1 MGRKYERVVK
11 RDGTRR
17 RALPWD
23 RLKIGLLL
31 VFILLVGFSNTVNGP
46 FTTPS
51 EALRET
57 WSSQWWLFALL
68 GLEVLRQVHYLV
80 AERSA
85 RYNQFWTDSFFGGM
99 ERRLQSWISPWT
111 RFRLGRYVKLAIFF
125 LLVGMAIDYFVDDVS
140 SPVTALVQAPRI
152 LARNLEQFIIFLFL
166 PLVLIGQ
173 FAALFWFLSR
183 GGVTVTQADEIEKRY
198 TDVWGQDHVLDM
210 VKENVGFLEKPEEIE
225 AKGGHVPG
233 GLLLWGPPGTGK
245 TLIAEA
251 TAGETGVPFVS
262 VEPSAFINMF
272 IGVGPLKVKGLFRKL
287 RKLSLRHGGVVA
299 FFDEADS
306 LGNRGNL
313 AGQGVGQPMEIPHDA
328 MTCNGFG
335 YLSGHA
341 QNDIAHLLGW
351 GAKPAEEDNQ
361 RTPIHKIVMGGMG
374 GGGGGMGTLQV
385 LLSELS
391 GLSKPR
397 GITNRL
403 RKALGMKPKPPP
415 KYRIFIMMASNL
427 PEALDPALLRPGR
440 LDRIYRVGY
449 PNKEGR
455 VKTFEGYLNK
465 VDHELSD
472 EQIEDLAVKT
482 PYYSGAKIKDI
493 VNEALIIAIRDDRQA
508 VTYDDIWKAKVH
520 KELGPSDNTD
530 YIDRERHAVAVHEAC
545 HAVVAHLTSTRN
557 TIDLA
562 TIERHQNALGMV
574 VPIQLEDRATRWRTE
589 FEADVMV
596 SLASLAGEKMFFE
609 GDNSSG
615 VSADLRNATAQASY
629 MMGLYG
635 MGDTL
640 SSLAAMGQAR
650 FGTPDPSP
658 DILRRMGPKVEG
670 LLQELYDRTEELLEE
685 YREKVLAVAAALEE
699 RKTISGDDIA
709 EIMGTEPGVLAK
721 DREGT
726 WMRIDPNRALLASG
740 NGEGSAEDPEP
751 AETNGEVGE
760 EVAEEPDEELDPV

>member
-1 MGRKYERVVK
+1 VNYSSR
-11 RDGTRR
+11 
-17 RALPWD
+17 
-23 RLKIGLLL
+23 
-31 VFILLVGFSNTVNGP
+31 VNGV
-46 FTTPS
+46 FTTPGD
-51 EALRET
+51 AIREM
-57 WSSQWWLFALL
+57 WSAQWWLFALL
-68 GLEVLRQVHYLV
+68 GLEVLRQIHYV
-80 AERSA
+80 FSERSA
-85 RYNQFWTDSFFGGM
+85 GYHRFWTNSFFGGI
-99 ERRLQSWISPWT
+99 ERGVDKRISPWT
-111 RFRLGRYVKLAIFF
+111 RFRLGRYVRIVLFF
-125 LLVGMAIDYFVDDVS
+125 LVAGMLIDYFVDDVT
-140 SPVTALVQAPRI
+140 SPVTALIQAPRI
-152 LARNLEQFIIFLFL
+152 LARNLEQFILFLFL
-166 PLVLIGQ
+166 PMILILQ

-183 GGVTVTQADEIEKRY
+183 GGVTVTMADEIEKRY
-198 TDVWGQDHVLDM
+198 EDVWGQDHVLDR

-225 AKGGHVPG
+225 DKGGHVPG

-272 IGVGPLKVKGLFRKL
+272 MGVGPLKVKGLFRKL

-313 AGQGVGQPMEIPHDA
+313 GGQGVGQPMEIPA
-328 MTCNGFG
+328 GALTCNGFG
-335 YLSGHA
+335 YLSAHA
-341 QNDIAHLLGW
+341 QNDIGQALGW
-351 GAKPAEEDNQ
+351 APKPSEEDTN
-361 RTPIHKIVMGGMG
+361 RTPIHRIMMGGMG

-391 GLSKPR
+391 GLAKPR

-449 PNKEGR
+449 PNKDGR
-455 VKTFEGYLNK
+455 KRTLEGYLAK

-472 EQIEDLAVKT
+472 DQIEDLAVKT

-493 VNEALIIAIRDDRQA
+493 VNEALINAIRDDRQA
-508 VTYDDIWKAKVH
+508 VTYDDIWTAKVH

-562 TIERHQNALGMV
+562 TIERHANALGMV

-635 MGDTL
+635 MGDNIT
-640 SSLAAMGQAR
+640 SLAALGQAR
-650 FGTPDPSP
+650 FGTSDPSP
-658 DILRRMGPKVEG
+658 DILRRMGPKVES
-670 LLQELYDRTEELLEE
+670 LLEELYERTDLMLRE
-685 YREKVLAVAAALEE
+685 YREKVLEVAAALEE
-699 RKTISGDDIA
+699 RKTISGDDIT
-709 EIMGTEPGVLAK
+709 EIMGSEPGALAK
-721 DREGT
+721 DREGS
-726 WMRIDPNRALLASG
+726 WLRIDPNRAILAAG
-740 NGEGSAEDPEP
+740 NGEPSDDAI
-751 AETNGEVGE
+751 V
-760 EVAEEPDEELDPV
+760 EEPDEELDKV

>member
-1 MGRKYERVVK
+1 MGRKHKEIAE
-11 RDGTRR
+11 GTRR
-17 RALPWD
+17 RSLPWD
-23 RLKIGLLL
+23 RMKIGLLL
-31 VFILLVGFSNTVNGP
+31 LVILAAGFSARVNAP
-46 FTTPS
+46 FTTPLD
-51 EALRET
+51 ALAEMWT
-57 WSSQWWLFALL
+57 EQWWLFLLL
-68 GLEVLRQVHYLV
+68 GLEALRQLHYLISERV
-80 AERSA
+80 AA
-85 RYNQFWTDSFFGGM
+85 YHQFWTNSIFGGI
-99 ERRLQSWISPWT
+99 ERSVDKRVSPWT
-111 RFRLGRYVKLAIFF
+111 RFRLGRYVKIVVILF
-125 LLVGMAIDYFVDDVS
+125 LVGMVIDYFVDDVS

-152 LARNLEQFIIFLFL
+152 LARNLEQFILFLFL
-166 PLVLIGQ
+166 PMILILQ

-183 GGVTVTQADEIEKRY
+183 GGVTVTMADEIDKRY
-198 TDVWGQDHVLDM
+198 DDVWGQDHVLEM
-210 VKENVGFLEKPEEIE
+210 VKENVGFLERPEEIE
-225 AKGGHVPG
+225 QKGGHVPG

-272 IGVGPLKVKGLFRKL
+272 MGVGPLKVKGLFRKL

-313 AGQGVGQPMEIPHDA
+313 AGQGVGQPMEIPA
-328 MTCNGFG
+328 GANPCNGFG
-335 YLSGHA
+335 YLSAHA
-341 QNDIAHLLGW
+341 QNDIAHALGW
-351 GAKPAEEDNQ
+351 APARAEEDAG
-361 RTPIHKIVMGGMG
+361 RTPIHKIIMGGMG

-397 GITNRL
+397 GITNRV
-403 RKALGMKPKPPP
+403 RKALGMKPKLPP

-455 VKTFEGYLNK
+455 KRTFEGYLDK
-465 VDHELSD
+465 VDHVLTD
-472 EQIEDLAVKT
+472 DQVEDLAIKT

-508 VTYDDIWKAKVH
+508 ITFDDIWKAKVH
-520 KELGPSDNTD
+520 KELGPSDHSD

-545 HAVVAHLTSTRN
+545 HAVVAHLTATRN

-635 MGDTL
+635 MGDRI

-658 DILRRMGPKVEG
+658 DILKRMGPKVEH
-670 LLQELYDRTEELLEE
+670 LLQELYERTQQLLDE
-685 YREKVLAVAAALEE
+685 YGDKVLEVAAALEE

-709 EIMGTEPGVLAK
+709 EIMGSEPGVLAK
-721 DREGT
+721 DVEGS
-726 WMRIDPNRALLASG
+726 WLQIDPNRALEAAG
-740 NGEGSAEDPEP
+740 NGGPGDGDGS
-751 AETNGEVGE
+751 E
-760 EVAEEPDEELDPV
+760 EADVRAEEPDEELDPV